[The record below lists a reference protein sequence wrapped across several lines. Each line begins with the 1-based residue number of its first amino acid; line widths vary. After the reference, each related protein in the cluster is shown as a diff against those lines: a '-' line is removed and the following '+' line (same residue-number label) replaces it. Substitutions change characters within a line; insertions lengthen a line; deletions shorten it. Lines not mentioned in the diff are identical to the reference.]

1 MWYKER
7 NKTSKSLP
15 SFNEH
20 HSILLCCGE
29 PYYSKELCVKAN
41 FLLLPR
47 FSLCRR
53 LASWPD
59 TADPVYRPPTGRLR
73 SWQQRHC
80 QSPRSQY
87 RYVLEW
93 LVLNTCMY
101 WNDLFSILVSCMYV
115 HVHVCIGLVLNIGMY
130 MYVLEW
136 TGMYWNILV
145 LNANMYWNDL
155 LSMPAC
161 TGMTCSLNILEWLV
175 LNTGLYW
182 NVTGT
187 WVTLILRRDR
197 ISFLMEFR
205 KWELW

>member
-93 LVLNTCMY
+93 LVLNTGMYWNDLFSISVCTCMY
-101 WNDLFSILVSCMYV
+101 WNDLFSILVC
-115 HVHVCIGLVLNIGMY
+115 
-130 MYVLEW
+130 
-136 TGMYWNILV
+136 TGIYLF
-145 LNANMYWNDL
+145 
-155 LSMPAC
+155 SMPIC
-161 TGMTCSLNILEWLV
+161 IGMTCCQCQHVLEWLV
-175 LNTGLYW
+175 LSIYW
-182 NVTGT
+182 NDLFSIPVCTGM
-187 WVTLILRRDR
+187 WLVLEWL
-197 ISFLMEFR
+197 
-205 KWELW
+205 